1 MISGPIF
8 FMAVESGTGQET
20 VCQAPHKLARRW
32 VDTMVRFLI

>member
-8 FMAVESGTGQET
+8 FMAVESGTSET
-20 VCQAPHKLARRW
+20 VVRLHINLPDRW